1 MFESVTPDPGQ
12 DALRRAGRIFRVVA
26 ILVVLGTVLQSVLI
40 LTGGGSL
47 RPMILLFNLVLAAV
61 SWVTA
66 GGIEEQKSW
75 ARWVG
80 VVLGLLELVNVPIG
94 TVIGIAILVYLVRAS
109 KAGLFSNAPPAA

>member
-26 ILVVLGTVLQSVLI
+26 VLVVLATALQAI
-40 LTGGGSL
+40 LAFTDGRSL
-47 RPMILLFNLVLAAV
+47 RVLPLLFNVVLAAV

-75 ARWVG
+75 ARWAG
-80 VVLGLLELVNVPIG
+80 IVLGLLELLSFPIG

-109 KAGLFSNAPPAA
+109 KAGLFSGPTPTA